1 MNLLNILL
9 MGGAQ
14 TGANPNAGGMIPQLG
29 FLVLIFG
36 VFYFFFIRPQVKRQ
50 KDQKKFRESLGKG
63 QKIITI
69 GGIHG
74 RIVELQETTVTIEV
88 EGGVKLRLEKSA
100 IAADTQDQ
108 LTGEPAK

>member
-9 MGGAQ
+9 MTPPQGQGAD
-14 TGANPNAGGMIPQLG
+14 GGGMASSLI
-29 FLVLIFG
+29 FLVLIFV

-50 KDQKKFRESLGKG
+50 KDQKKFREGLSKG

-74 RIVELQETTVTIEV
+74 KIVEMQETTCTIEV
-88 EGGVKLRLEKSA
+88 EGGVKLKLEKSA

>member
-1 MNLLNILL
+1 MNLLHILL
-9 MGGAQ
+9 MTPPQGGGA
-14 TGANPNAGGMIPQLG
+14 GGSGMASSLI
-29 FLVLIFG
+29 FLVLIFV

-50 KDQKKFRESLGKG
+50 KDQKKFREGLAKG

-74 RIVELQETTVTIEV
+74 KIAEMQETTCTIEV
-88 EGGVKLRLEKSA
+88 EGGVKLKIEKSA
-100 IAADTQDQ
+100 VAADSQDQ

>member
-9 MGGAQ
+9 MSPPQGQG
-14 TGANPNAGGMIPQLG
+14 AGGGGMASSLI
-29 FLVLIFG
+29 FLVLIFV

-50 KDQKKFRESLGKG
+50 KDQKKFREGLAKG
-63 QKIITI
+63 QKIVTI

-74 RIVELQETTVTIEV
+74 KIVEMQETTCTIEV
-88 EGGVKLRLEKSA
+88 EGGVKLKIEKSA
-100 IAADTQDQ
+100 VATDVQDQ

>member
-9 MGGAQ
+9 MSPPAGQG
-14 TGANPNAGGMIPQLG
+14 AGGGGMASSLI
-29 FLVLIFG
+29 FLVLIFV

-50 KDQKKFRESLGKG
+50 KDQKKFREGLAKG
-63 QKIITI
+63 QKVITI

-74 RIVELQETTVTIEV
+74 RIVELQETTCTIEV
-88 EGGVKLRLEKSA
+88 EGGVKLKLEKSA
-100 IAADTQDQ
+100 VAADSQDQ